1 MSCSELS
8 RTYCILASR
17 HCFHNGPM
25 SCCSVIHSLYRRE
38 HRKTW
43 SLKRR
48 WSLVNPNSR
57 KVKAAKDH
65 LRGRRKGCGHM
76 GSGRQSQMRLMMPML
91 QSLPGMS
98 LSCLEAQDELLC
110 AHAHVCKCL
119 RTTMYTIRLIR
130 RAASFSCTMYSM
142 LISLLLAPAL
152 WSY

>member
-76 GSGRQSQMRLMMPML
+76 GSGRQSQMQLMMPML
-91 QSLPGMS
+91 LSLPGMF
-98 LSCLEAQDELLC
+98 LSCLEAQDELYVHMPTCPSDQELPC
-110 AHAHVCKCL
+110 ML
-119 RTTMYTIRLIR
+119 RGSPTELIH
-130 RAASFSCTMYSM
+130 SLVQCTVY
-142 LISLLLAPAL
+142 LDLHC
-152 WSY
+152 